1 MTNLNKGGIKLNTV
15 QVLQRLQAETSA
27 EVYIVGGFVRDLLRN
42 KNNTDLDIVVRNLS
56 LKDIK
61 SFLANYGKVKE
72 VKIAKTSDHFSVSIL
87 LFRASKHDFE
97 AQISLPRRGKNQIPY
112 SHNTLRQDVK
122 FRDFKINSLYLPINY
137 KSRKDVID
145 LVGGREDIVNRIISS
160 NGSAS
165 ERIKESP
172 IRMMRAISLASR
184 TNYTLAEDLI
194 GAIYENASLI
204 NNCPAEAIRNEFN
217 KILMS
222 KKPSKYLRILQK
234 TGLLKH
240 IAPELEKCV
249 GIRQDRRYHKFDVFN
264 HSVYTCD
271 NCAPDLVLR
280 LAGLLHDIGKAVTR
294 REVPNGGDGRKVTFH
309 KHEMAS
315 VKMARDL
322 LRRLRYDTNTTKAVL
337 ILVKLHMF
345 HYTRDWTDAAVRKF
359 IKKAEITEEYMDEKK
374 ISEFPLFKLRAAE
387 RKGNGLKCVPI
398 TDRQT
403 DFEKRII
410 QIYKESHTLDVKDL
424 EVNGNTIMEVFKLKP
439 GVQVGNILNFLLEK
453 VLESPHLNNK
463 LDLLKLTTEYLHGPI
478 VNRQVRHQETRQQN
492 VG

>member
-1 MTNLNKGGIKLNTV
+1 MNTV
-15 QVLQRLQAETSA
+15 QVLQRLQNETSA

-42 KNNTDLDIVVRNLS
+42 KNNTDLDVVVRNLS
-56 LKDIK
+56 INDIK
-61 SFLANYGKVKE
+61 TFLSNYGKVKE
-72 VKIAKTSDHFSVSIL
+72 VKLARTSDHFSVNVL
-87 LFRASKHDFE
+87 LFKASKTDMG
-97 AQISLPRRGKNQIPY
+97 AQITLPRRGKNQIPY

-122 FRDFKINSLYLPINY
+122 FRDFKVNSLYLPINY

-184 TNYTLAEDLI
+184 TNYTLADDLTE
-194 GAIYENASLI
+194 AICENVLLI
-204 NNCPAEAIRNEFN
+204 KNCPVEAIRTELN
-217 KILMS
+217 KILLS
-222 KKPSKYLRILQK
+222 KKPSKYLKLLQK
-234 TGLLKH
+234 TGLLKQ
-240 IAPELEKCV
+240 IAPELDMCV
-249 GIRQDRRYHKFDVFN
+249 GVKQDKRYHKFDVFN
-264 HSVYTCD
+264 HSIYTCD
-271 NCAPDLVLR
+271 NCSPDLVLR

-294 REVPNGGDGRKVTFH
+294 REVPNGGEGRKVTFH

-322 LRRLRYDTNTTKAVL
+322 LRRLKYDTDTIKEVL

-359 IKKAEITEEYMDEKK
+359 IRKADIKEEFINEQK

-387 RKGNGLKCVPI
+387 RRGNGLKGVAI

-403 DFEKRII
+403 DFEHRLI
-410 QIYKESHTLDVKDL
+410 QVYSESKTLDVKDL
-424 EVNGNTIMEVFKLKP
+424 EINGNTIIETFKLKP
-439 GVQVGNILNFLLEK
+439 GIQVGNILKFLLEK
-453 VLESPHLNNK
+453 VLEYPRLNNK
-463 LDLLKLTTEYLHGPI
+463 LDLLKLTTEYLH
-478 VNRQVRHQETRQQN
+478 NDMSKYEEHSKSMQA
-492 VG
+492 